1 MLHIVI
7 NKQRYPLPASWQELD
22 LQQARCLIRCSQLL
36 NTSHPDRSD
45 NCPEKDKVTIS
56 LLVELCRIPRH
67 IASHT
72 QPQERLIFA
81 RRILYKLG
89 NPAGYTTDQN
99 QADHT
104 DILSGQTAHP
114 PRFHWH
120 GEWLRYPETDRDING
135 EPMPMYR
142 ITAGE
147 FCEATDLY
155 LAGAWDY
162 APLITAILCRPAG
175 ERYDEQRARHRAET
189 MQRLPL
195 TVIRHLFRLLNP
207 THRYLQQM
215 FPCCYTLSRLAS
227 GTKQPGRKL
236 KCTLPTT
243 WNDMLFEAAGYL
255 PSEITTTR
263 EMPLYPFMQLLHAKC
278 KRQARVSR

>member
-1 MLHIVI
+1 M
-7 NKQRYPLPASWQELD
+7 
-22 LQQARCLIRCSQLL
+22 
-36 NTSHPDRSD
+36 
-45 NCPEKDKVTIS
+45 
-56 LLVELCRIPRH
+56 LVELCRIPRH

-72 QPQERLIFA
+72 QSQERLIFA

-195 TVIRHLFRLLNP
+195 TVIRHLFRLLNQ

>member
-1 MLHIVI
+1 M
-7 NKQRYPLPASWQELD
+7 
-22 LQQARCLIRCSQLL
+22 
-36 NTSHPDRSD
+36 
-45 NCPEKDKVTIS
+45 
-56 LLVELCRIPRH
+56 LVELCRIPRH

-81 RRILYKLG
+81 RRVLYKLG
-89 NPAGYTTDQN
+89 SPAGYTTDQN

-142 ITAGE
+142 ITAEE

-189 MQRLPL
+189 MQRLPM
-195 TVIRHLFRLLNP
+195 TVIRHLFRLLNQ

-255 PSEITTTR
+255 PSEIATTR

>member
-120 GEWLRYPETDRDING
+120 GEWLRLSGNG
-135 EPMPMYR
+135 QGYQR
-142 ITAGE
+142 
-147 FCEATDLY
+147 
-155 LAGAWDY
+155 GADAHVSDNRRGNSAKQRTSIW
-162 APLITAILCRPAG
+162 PAHG
-175 ERYDEQRARHRAET
+175 T
-189 MQRLPL
+189 MHP
-195 TVIRHLFRLLNP
+195 
-207 THRYLQQM
+207 
-215 FPCCYTLSRLAS
+215 
-227 GTKQPGRKL
+227 
-236 KCTLPTT
+236 
-243 WNDMLFEAAGYL
+243 
-255 PSEITTTR
+255 
-263 EMPLYPFMQLLHAKC
+263 
-278 KRQARVSR
+278 

>member
-67 IASHT
+67 IASPT
-72 QPQERLIFA
+72 QPQERPIFA
-81 RRILYKLG
+81 RRVLYKLG
-89 NPAGYTTDQN
+89 SPAGYTTVQNN

-104 DILSGQTAHP
+104 DIL
-114 PRFHWH
+114 
-120 GEWLRYPETDRDING
+120 LRTDGASTKIPLAWRMAALSETDRIS
-135 EPMPMYR
+135 
-142 ITAGE
+142 T
-147 FCEATDLY
+147 
-155 LAGAWDY
+155 GADAHVSDKSRGVLRSTSIWPAHGTMHPDHGH
-162 APLITAILCRPAG
+162 PCRPAG
-175 ERYDEQRARHRAET
+175 ERYDEQRAWHRAET

-195 TVIRHLFRLLNP
+195 TVIRHLFRLLNQ

>member
-22 LQQARCLIRCSQLL
+22 LQQARCLI
-36 NTSHPDRSD
+36 
-45 NCPEKDKVTIS
+45 
-56 LLVELCRIPRH
+56 H

-81 RRILYKLG
+81 RRVLYKLG
-89 NPAGYTTDQN
+89 SPAGYTTDQN

-195 TVIRHLFRLLNP
+195 TVIRHLFRLLNQ

-215 FPCCYTLSRLAS
+215 FPCCYTLSKLAS

>member
-1 MLHIVI
+1 
-7 NKQRYPLPASWQELD
+7 
-22 LQQARCLIRCSQLL
+22 
-36 NTSHPDRSD
+36 
-45 NCPEKDKVTIS
+45 
-56 LLVELCRIPRH
+56 
-67 IASHT
+67 
-72 QPQERLIFA
+72 
-81 RRILYKLG
+81 
-89 NPAGYTTDQN
+89 
-99 QADHT
+99 
-104 DILSGQTAHP
+104 
-114 PRFHWH
+114 
-120 GEWLRYPETDRDING
+120 
-135 EPMPMYR
+135 
-142 ITAGE
+142 
-147 FCEATDLY
+147 
-155 LAGAWDY
+155 
-162 APLITAILCRPAG
+162 
-175 ERYDEQRARHRAET
+175 

-195 TVIRHLFRLLNP
+195 TVIRHLFRLLNQ

>member
-1 MLHIVI
+1 
-7 NKQRYPLPASWQELD
+7 
-22 LQQARCLIRCSQLL
+22 
-36 NTSHPDRSD
+36 
-45 NCPEKDKVTIS
+45 
-56 LLVELCRIPRH
+56 
-67 IASHT
+67 
-72 QPQERLIFA
+72 
-81 RRILYKLG
+81 
-89 NPAGYTTDQN
+89 
-99 QADHT
+99 
-104 DILSGQTAHP
+104 
-114 PRFHWH
+114 
-120 GEWLRYPETDRDING
+120 
-135 EPMPMYR
+135 MPMYL

-195 TVIRHLFRLLNP
+195 TVIRHLFRLLNQ

-255 PSEITTTR
+255 PSEIATTR

>member
-56 LLVELCRIPRH
+56 LLIELCRIPRH

-104 DILSGQTAHP
+104 DILSGQGYQRGADAHVSDNRGGVLRSNGP
-114 PRFHWH
+114 LSGRRMGLCTPDH
-120 GEWLRYPETDRDING
+120 GHPLPARGRTLRR
-135 EPMPMYR
+135 
-142 ITAGE
+142 
-147 FCEATDLY
+147 ATS
-155 LAGAWDY
+155 
-162 APLITAILCRPAG
+162 PAQG
-175 ERYDEQRARHRAET
+175 
-189 MQRLPL
+189 
-195 TVIRHLFRLLNP
+195 
-207 THRYLQQM
+207 
-215 FPCCYTLSRLAS
+215 
-227 GTKQPGRKL
+227 
-236 KCTLPTT
+236 
-243 WNDMLFEAAGYL
+243 
-255 PSEITTTR
+255 
-263 EMPLYPFMQLLHAKC
+263 
-278 KRQARVSR
+278 

>member
-81 RRILYKLG
+81 RRVLYKLG
-89 NPAGYTTDQN
+89 SPAGYTTDQN

-114 PRFHWH
+114 PRFHWQ
-120 GEWLRYPETDRDING
+120 GEWLRYPETDRDNRGGVLRSNG
-135 EPMPMYR
+135 PLSGRRMGLCTPDHGYPLPAR
-142 ITAGE
+142 GRTLRR
-147 FCEATDLY
+147 ATS
-155 LAGAWDY
+155 
-162 APLITAILCRPAG
+162 PAQG
-175 ERYDEQRARHRAET
+175 
-189 MQRLPL
+189 
-195 TVIRHLFRLLNP
+195 
-207 THRYLQQM
+207 
-215 FPCCYTLSRLAS
+215 
-227 GTKQPGRKL
+227 
-236 KCTLPTT
+236 
-243 WNDMLFEAAGYL
+243 
-255 PSEITTTR
+255 
-263 EMPLYPFMQLLHAKC
+263 
-278 KRQARVSR
+278 